1 MNKVLVTLLT
11 ITLGLAA
18 ASPMVLAQD
27 KDKDKKKKKF
37 SATVTEKN
45 KKKTVITE
53 VVSRAG
59 SSLFSSG
66 AGKTEIEVRKDG
78 GKLKI
83 NVPFEKIAKI
93 KVLEVNLKLN
103 YVKIELTTHKKA
115 VLVGHVATN
124 VEFAGDT
131 EFGAAKIGIR
141 DALEIVMK
149 EMK

>member
-18 ASPMVLAQD
+18 ASPVVAQ
-27 KDKDKKKKKF
+27 DKDKKKKKKKF
-37 SATVTEKN
+37 TATITEKN
-45 KKKTVITE
+45 KKKTEVTE
-53 VVSRAG
+53 VVARAG

-66 AGKTEIEVRKDG
+66 AGKTELEVRKDG

-103 YVKIELTTHKKA
+103 YVKIELTTLKKS

-124 VEFAGDT
+124 VEFAGET